1 MSGSLDRNR
10 IMKLFETLSARLAA
24 RGIRGQLYIVGGSA
38 MIVGYGRER
47 TTRDVDARIEY
58 GKDEVLAA
66 AEEIA
71 AEENLDPN
79 WLNENARLFMPPAR
93 DDRAR
98 TVFNTPGLVVTGAS
112 AEPMLAM
119 KIDAARN
126 SDEDDIGELV
136 DQLGITSADQ
146 ALEIYRTVLPH
157 TAAVDAATGTR
168 VEDRRR
174 EGEAPA
180 VSDRPP
186 KSRMLPSFRN
196 CDSSPIHGG
205 FGARRRPRF
214 DTLSD
219 TLRSGR
225 GCDIWTWLDP
235 EFENSLGNTRSAVR
249 VRSPAP
255 IESITYRSYRDKR
268 LRLCRHY
275 VGKSPAQARKSQRR
289 AATS

>member
-47 TTRDVDARIEY
+47 TTRDVDARIDY
-58 GKDEVLAA
+58 AKDEVLAA
-66 AEEIA
+66 ADEIA
-71 AEENLDPN
+71 AEQGLDPN

-112 AEPMLAM
+112 AEHMLAM

-126 SDEDDIGELV
+126 SDEDDIGVLV

-157 TAAVDAATGTR
+157 TATVDA
-168 VEDRRR
+168 RRR
-174 EGEAPA
+174 EL
-180 VSDRPP
+180 VSKIVDERAG
-186 KSRMLPSFRN
+186 N
-196 CDSSPIHGG
+196 
-205 FGARRRPRF
+205 RR
-214 DTLSD
+214 
-219 TLRSGR
+219 
-225 GCDIWTWLDP
+225 
-235 EFENSLGNTRSAVR
+235 
-249 VRSPAP
+249 
-255 IESITYRSYRDKR
+255 
-268 LRLCRHY
+268 
-275 VGKSPAQARKSQRR
+275 
-289 AATS
+289 